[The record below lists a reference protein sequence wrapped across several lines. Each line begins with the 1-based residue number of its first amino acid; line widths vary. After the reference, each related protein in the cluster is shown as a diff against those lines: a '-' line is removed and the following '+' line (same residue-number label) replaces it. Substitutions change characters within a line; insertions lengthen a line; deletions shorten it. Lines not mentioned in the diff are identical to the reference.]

1 MASYLVTGGAGFIG
15 SHLVETLL
23 QRGESVRVL
32 DDFSTGKADNLA
44 PFSGRF
50 EMLEGRIDDP
60 SLAERAVRDIDF
72 VLHQAALG
80 SVPRSV
86 EDPAESHAA
95 NLTGT
100 LVLLDASRKAK
111 IRRFVYASSS
121 SVYGDTPELPKTES
135 MVPAPLSPYA
145 VTKLGGEY
153 YCRVFHGI
161 YGLQTVALRYF
172 NVFGPR
178 QRPDSQYAAVIPRFI
193 AALKGGESPVL
204 YGDGRQSRDFTY
216 VENVVQANL
225 AACSAPARAAGE
237 AFNIACGEC
246 YSLLDLLRELQ
257 TLSGMSQPP
266 RFEPSR
272 KGDVRDSLADIRKAE
287 DFLAYG
293 PRISF
298 REGLARTLLASGLTG
313 TA

>member
-50 EMLEGRIDDP
+50 EMLQGRIDDA
-60 SLAERAVRDIDF
+60 SVAERAVRGIDF

-86 EDPAESHAA
+86 EDPAGSHAA

-111 IRRFVYASSS
+111 VRRFVYASSS

-193 AALKGGESPVL
+193 AALKVGEAPVL

-225 AACSAPARAAGE
+225 AACEAPARAAGE
-237 AFNIACGEC
+237 AFNIACGERF
-246 YSLLDLLRELQ
+246 SLLDLLRELQ
-257 TLSGMSQPP
+257 ALSGKSQPP

-287 DFLAYG
+287 EYLAYR

-298 REGLARTLLASGLTG
+298 REGLARTLLASDLPPTS
-313 TA
+313 

>member
-50 EMLEGRIDDP
+50 EMLEGRIDDA
-60 SLAERAVRDIDF
+60 SLAERAVRGIDF

-86 EDPAESHAA
+86 EDPAGSHAA

-100 LVLLDASRKAK
+100 LVLLDASRKVK
-111 IRRFVYASSS
+111 VHRFVYASSS

-145 VTKLGGEY
+145 VTKLGGEH

-193 AALKGGESPVL
+193 AALKGGEAPVL

-225 AACSAPARAAGE
+225 AACEAPARAAGE
-237 AFNIACGEC
+237 AFNIACGERF
-246 YSLLDLLRELQ
+246 SLLDLLRELQ
-257 TLSGMSQPP
+257 ALSGRSQPP

-272 KGDVRDSLADIRKAE
+272 QGDVRDSLADIRKAE
-287 DFLAYG
+287 EYLAYR

-298 REGLARTLLASGLTG
+298 REGLARTLLASGLPPTS
-313 TA
+313 

>member
-50 EMLEGRIDDP
+50 EMLEGRIDDA
-60 SLAERAVRDIDF
+60 SLAERAVRGIDF

-86 EDPAESHAA
+86 EDPAGSHAA

-111 IRRFVYASSS
+111 VRRFVYASSS

-135 MVPAPLSPYA
+135 MAPAPLSPYA
-145 VTKLGGEY
+145 VTKLGGEH

-193 AALKGGESPVL
+193 AALKGGEAPVL

-225 AACSAPARAAGE
+225 AACEAPARAAGE
-237 AFNIACGEC
+237 AFNIACGERF
-246 YSLLDLLRELQ
+246 SLLDLLGELQ
-257 TLSGMSQPP
+257 ALSGRSQPP

-287 DFLAYG
+287 ETLAYR
-293 PRISF
+293 PRIPF
-298 REGLARTLLASGLTG
+298 REGLARTLLASGLPPNS
-313 TA
+313 